1 MDYQESTAS
10 SNFSHQST
18 AENMQNS
25 QIKGSLGSLI
35 VSVLQTYVGPL
46 IVTIGITGNLVSIMV
61 FSAKSLRRL
70 SSSVYVQAVLV
81 SDTVFLLTLF
91 ALWLESFGYDAI
103 HMNGICQSNIY
114 LSYVGSFLS
123 VWYVVCITIENYI
136 TICHPLKINKLCTF
150 MRARVVTVSLA
161 VASLFLFVVVI
172 PITKPQG
179 TGHMDPSDN
188 STEVMMCV
196 TSYEYRQLMNVLSYI
211 DSVITILIP
220 MIIILIL
227 LTLIIISTLR
237 SVHKK
242 RKRMANKQNLAKKLS
257 EVPQVRVAKLLSG
270 ISVSYI
276 LMNLPSHG
284 MRLLYLFVPY
294 LIVPPSVTTLTIHQ
308 CLLYISYSSYALKFF
323 ILYIFS
329 GNFRKV
335 LLEKI
340 FCCFPGVA
348 QESRHTNARTRV

>member
-1 MDYQESTAS
+1 MNYQESN
-10 SNFSHQST
+10 NFTYQST
-18 AENMQNS
+18 TENLHNS
-25 QIKGSLGSLI
+25 QIQGSLGSLI
-35 VSVLQTYVGPL
+35 VSFLQTYVGPL

-61 FSAKSLRRL
+61 FSAKTLRRL

-81 SDTVFLLTLF
+81 SDTAFLLTLF

-136 TICHPLKINKLCTF
+136 TICHPLKINTLCTF
-150 MRARVVTVSLA
+150 MRARVVTISLA
-161 VASLFLFVVVI
+161 AASLAMFAVVI
-172 PITKPQG
+172 PITKPQVAG
-179 TGHMDPSDN
+179 QMDPSDN
-188 STEVMMCV
+188 STVMTICV
-196 TSYEYRQLMNVLSYI
+196 TGDEYRNLMNILSYI

-242 RKRMANKQNLAKKLS
+242 RKRMTSKQSLAKKLS
-257 EVPQVRVAKLLSG
+257 DVPQVRVAKLLSG

-294 LIVPPSVTTLTIHQ
+294 LFVPPSVTTLTVHQ

-335 LLEKI
+335 LLERI
-340 FCCFPGVA
+340 FCCFPGMA
-348 QESRHTNARTRV
+348 QDTRQTITSTRV

>member
-1 MDYQESTAS
+1 
-10 SNFSHQST
+10 
-18 AENMQNS
+18 
-25 QIKGSLGSLI
+25 
-35 VSVLQTYVGPL
+35 
-46 IVTIGITGNLVSIMV
+46 MV

-188 STEVMMCV
+188 NT
-196 TSYEYRQLMNVLSYI
+196 
-211 DSVITILIP
+211 
-220 MIIILIL
+220 
-227 LTLIIISTLR
+227 
-237 SVHKK
+237 
-242 RKRMANKQNLAKKLS
+242 
-257 EVPQVRVAKLLSG
+257 
-270 ISVSYI
+270 
-276 LMNLPSHG
+276 
-284 MRLLYLFVPY
+284 
-294 LIVPPSVTTLTIHQ
+294 
-308 CLLYISYSSYALKFF
+308 
-323 ILYIFS
+323 
-329 GNFRKV
+329 
-335 LLEKI
+335 
-340 FCCFPGVA
+340 
-348 QESRHTNARTRV
+348 ESRDAIALSLCALPDCTSECNDADHTPVSAVYKLFELRA